1 MKSQVE
7 DLKTT
12 LKINKDLFF
21 KNINQDKNNEDT
33 LLSQMRAE
41 NARIS
46 RKIDEMFEEK
56 TLIEKKL
63 YKLQQ
68 AFEDRM
74 NSDREIIEKLNEKI
88 FIYENKLVEKKDS
101 MNIMKGLINRQIINE
116 MSQKFRYVYVVDP
129 TKSNIDLNNELNYTR
144 DILAKISKLIN
155 SEKIKNDT
163 MENQIKNLQQE
174 LNLYRKNNKVYDCVT
189 KEIKLGKEN
198 L

>member
-174 LNLYRKNNKVYDCVT
+174 LNLNRKNNKVYDCVT

>member
-68 AFEDRM
+68 VFEDRM

-88 FIYENKLVEKKDS
+88 FIYENKFVEKKDS
-101 MNIMKGLINRQIINE
+101 MNIMKGLINRKIINE

>member
-68 AFEDRM
+68 VFEDRM

>member
-88 FIYENKLVEKKDS
+88 FIYENKFVEKKDS

>member
-33 LLSQMRAE
+33 LLSQMREE
-41 NARIS
+41 NVRIS

-163 MENQIKNLQQE
+163 MENQIKNLEQE

-198 L
+198 H

>member
-56 TLIEKKL
+56 TLIEKNMMLTVSNCLIKTTIL
-63 YKLQQ
+63 MSL
-68 AFEDRM
+68 
-74 NSDREIIEKLNEKI
+74 
-88 FIYENKLVEKKDS
+88 
-101 MNIMKGLINRQIINE
+101 KG
-116 MSQKFRYVYVVDP
+116 
-129 TKSNIDLNNELNYTR
+129 
-144 DILAKISKLIN
+144 
-155 SEKIKNDT
+155 
-163 MENQIKNLQQE
+163 
-174 LNLYRKNNKVYDCVT
+174 
-189 KEIKLGKEN
+189 
-198 L
+198 

>member
-33 LLSQMRAE
+33 LLSQMREE

-155 SEKIKNDT
+155 SEKIKSDT

>member
-68 AFEDRM
+68 VFEDRM

-88 FIYENKLVEKKDS
+88 FIYENKFVEKKDS

>member
-1 MKSQVE
+1 LKSQVE

-33 LLSQMRAE
+33 LLSQMREE
-41 NARIS
+41 NVRIS

-163 MENQIKNLQQE
+163 MENQIKNLEQE

-198 L
+198 H

>member
-1 MKSQVE
+1 
-7 DLKTT
+7 
-12 LKINKDLFF
+12 
-21 KNINQDKNNEDT
+21 
-33 LLSQMRAE
+33 
-41 NARIS
+41 
-46 RKIDEMFEEK
+46 MFEEK